1 MDGVEILFIV
11 LIVIGI
17 VINIIGWTD
26 YYRNRSHRSSQK

>member
-11 LIVIGI
+11 LIGIGI

-26 YYRNRSHRSSQK
+26 YYRRTRKGDQR